1 MALLNYRTTQDAD
14 KTAGEIAN
22 MLRKAGA
29 RAVLTEYDES
39 REYVSSLSFKM
50 EIDGREVAFKL
61 PCDWKP
67 VQRVLERQK
76 AKNRK
81 IDSRPAQSV
90 RVAWRIVKDWVEA
103 QLAIIETQMVKT
115 EDVFL
120 PYMLVGQNETLA
132 ERMHTNPQFLLTN
145 NKENENRI

>member
-1 MALLNYRTTQDAD
+1 MALLNYTTGQDAD

-39 REYVSSLSFKM
+39 GEYVSSLSFKM
-50 EIDGREVAFKL
+50 DIDGRDVGFKL
-61 PCDWKP
+61 PCDWRP
-67 VQRVLERQK
+67 VQRVLEQQK
-76 AKNRK
+76 LRNKR
-81 IDSRPAQSV
+81 IDARPTQSV
-90 RVAWRIVKDWVEA
+90 RVAWKIVKDWVEA
-103 QLAIIETQMVKT
+103 QLAIIETQMVRT

-132 ERMHTNPQFLLTN
+132 ERMHTNPQFLLN
-145 NKENENRI
+145 NK